1 MFEPTQHC
9 TTVATQLNTFKMTS
23 TVFCQCPVCPSA
35 PNNCTK
41 VINQEKTLTSKIWG
55 QLHNCSFTLIAKAWF
70 LSSYKVICEQKAL
83 KVTSKFKYHEWKQNW
98 KSMRR
103 NSTTY
108 YDGYWHIL
116 SPQLHV
122 WDMQHL
128 QLVNMLAETPLD
140 PPIPIACTA
149 AATHHRTQP
158 QSRQHCLCQCKI
170 LQRLVLARFVSFLPY
185 QVPTQFN

>member
-1 MFEPTQHC
+1 MPSLPICTKQLHQGNQSRENFDLKNLRPT
-9 TTVATQLNTFKMTS
+9 TQLFLHT
-23 TVFCQCPVCPSA
+23 
-35 PNNCTK
+35 NCKSLVPIIIQSHLWT
-41 VINQEKTLTSKIWG
+41 
-55 QLHNCSFTLIAKAWF
+55 
-70 LSSYKVICEQKAL
+70 KAL
-83 KVTSKFKYHEWKQNW
+83 QVTSKFKYHKWKQNW

-108 YDGYWHIL
+108 YDGYWHIH
-116 SPQLHV
+116 SPQWHV

-140 PPIPIACTA
+140 PPIPIAYTG
-149 AATHHRTQP
+149 AATHHHTQP